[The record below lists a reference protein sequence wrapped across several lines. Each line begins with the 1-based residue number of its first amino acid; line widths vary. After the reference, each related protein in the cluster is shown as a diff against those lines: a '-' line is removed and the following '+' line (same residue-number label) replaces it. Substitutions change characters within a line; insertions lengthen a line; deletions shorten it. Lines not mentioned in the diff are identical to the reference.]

1 MTEKEAIMTLP
12 QVGHPLHTVYAIFE
26 TLGALD
32 DYRAFSY
39 LVRIEETLPESINV
53 QARILGRYRGP
64 HLSRQIVKAERKRSS
79 GKAPHYRG
87 IGRIRRHVLSRF
99 KFSPSYHWFSNIDS
113 NLYSSLRWMMAWNK
127 PNSRAVIFAHSLDRG
142 LKLVELIF
150 LFANEVP
157 AGIVLVLLDSSD
169 WDPLKLATLRH
180 WGVTVLLD
188 GSEAVPSQPDTP
200 FPLQAL
206 EFDSLVEKPLLAK
219 KCASADWADLLK
231 NSQLTTRNP
240 EKVLF
245 FRPDWMK
252 CGSATTFAKLSKL
265 FQARGSILIDVALQP
280 YAVFCGRAD
289 IAEKI
294 AEVEETLSPAFH
306 INLRRAFLPVSLL
319 VMIFFTIIRRPK
331 TVAGYMPIFY
341 QQCVVPRGLKRL
353 ISSARIDY
361 LYVNHYFTLPLAKGL
376 KPNVPVFLDTHDI
389 QSLNYVSHDYHQN
402 ARMRAAPFTECL
414 KEDLAIV
421 DVADR
426 VTMVSR
432 EEIELVKKYRPSGDF
447 FYYIPVPDSVP
458 KPVSNAPCRSPV
470 LQALI
475 VASRNPANERSL
487 AWFLKRVWPKI
498 KSLPYQLTIIGN
510 INRSFEDYSHPN
522 VKFAGLVDDLQAEY
536 QRANLILLPIT
547 NGGGIAI
554 KSLEAIQTELPIVCT
569 PHAMRGL
576 PLMVQQ
582 ALPGSLTD
590 IDMVND
596 LTELACNPS
605 ALAARRDRV
614 IEAHCV
620 LTSMNFDVQMNQEL
634 DLMCSRARS
643 QNRSPIKP

>member
-1 MTEKEAIMTLP
+1 MDKEASVTLP
-12 QVGHPLHTVYAIFE
+12 QVDYPLHTVYAIFE
-26 TLGALD
+26 TLGTLD

-39 LVRIEETLPESINV
+39 LMRIEETLPEFINV
-53 QARILGRYRGP
+53 HARILGRYRGP
-64 HLSRQIVKAERKRSS
+64 RLSRQIVKAKRKRSS

-150 LFANEVP
+150 LFASEVP

-169 WDPLKLATLRH
+169 WDPNKLAALRY

-188 GSEAVPSQPDTP
+188 GSEAVPSQFDTQV
-200 FPLQAL
+200 PLPAL

-231 NSQLTTRNP
+231 NTQLSIRNP

-252 CGSATTFAKLSKL
+252 CGSATTFAKLTKL

-280 YAVFCGRAD
+280 YAVFCDRSD
-289 IAEKI
+289 IADKI
-294 AEVEETLSPAFH
+294 AEVEESLSPAFH
-306 INLRRAFLPVSLL
+306 VNLRRTFFPVAILVTIFL
-319 VMIFFTIIRRPK
+319 TILRRPR

-341 QQCVVPRGLKRL
+341 QQCVVPRALKRL

-376 KPNVPVFLDTHDI
+376 KPNVPIFLDTHDI
-389 QSLNYVSHDYHQN
+389 QSLNYVSHDYHRR

-414 KEDLAIV
+414 KEELAIV

-432 EEIELVKKYRPSGDF
+432 EEIDLVKQYRPKSDY
-447 FYYIPVPDSVP
+447 FYYIPVPDSIP
-458 KPVSNAPCRSPV
+458 QPVGNTLIRAGV

-498 KSLPYQLTIIGN
+498 NSQPYELTIIGN
-510 INRSFEDYSHPN
+510 INRSFEDYSHPK
-522 VKFAGLVDDLQAEY
+522 VKFAGLVDDLQTAY
-536 QRANLILLPIT
+536 QQANLIVLPIT

-596 LTELACNPS
+596 LTELASNPS

-614 IEAHCV
+614 IEAHHV
-620 LTSMNFDVQMNQEL
+620 LTSMNFDVQMNREL
-634 DLMCSRARS
+634 DLMCSQARS
-643 QNRSPIKP
+643 RSRSPMVP